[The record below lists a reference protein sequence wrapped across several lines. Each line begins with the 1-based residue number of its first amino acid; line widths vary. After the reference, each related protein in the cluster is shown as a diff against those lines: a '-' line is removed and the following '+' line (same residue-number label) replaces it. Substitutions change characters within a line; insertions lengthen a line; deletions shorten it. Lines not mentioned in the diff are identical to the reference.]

1 MLEDIGDVRMC
12 IELINLSS
20 KAGGGALPLLDLP
33 SKCVGVK
40 VQGMSANNIEK
51 QMRENRPPVIGRIE
65 EDFFIMDLRTI
76 QDDELA
82 IIETAFNNMLRKA
95 N

>member
-1 MLEDIGDVRMC
+1 MTFYKFIKKEGIGKKAKQLGKMLEDVGNVRMY

-33 SKCVGVK
+33 SKCVGIK

-51 QMRENRPPVIGRIE
+51 QMRENRPPIIGRIE
-65 EDFFIMDLRTI
+65 EDFL
-76 QDDELA
+76 
-82 IIETAFNNMLRKA
+82 
-95 N
+95 